1 MIWKIL
7 RVIAIILSVMTI
19 GLVAI
24 GHVGVILR
32 GGYSAY
38 IEMMNPLNIGNTII
52 TLLTIM
58 PPILLYQYAN
68 KKIKEVK

>member
-1 MIWKIL
+1 M
-7 RVIAIILSVMTI
+7 ILSVMAI

-24 GHVGVILR
+24 GHIGVILH

-38 IEMMNPLNIGNTII
+38 MEMMNPFNISNTII